1 MTEATAVHVK
11 EGDGDHIV
19 GIGNLRVFLV
29 QEGAY
34 WCAQGLEI
42 DYVAQGNSIEE
53 VKEAFESG
61 LTATIHAN
69 IERHGTIR
77 PVLKVAPP
85 EVWQEIYDLDV
96 LPHLYSQASVHHIE
110 ELPFRMIQYM
120 QREAVSVA

>member
-1 MTEATAVHVK
+1 MSKTTAVHLK
-11 EGDGDHIV
+11 SNEDHVV

-29 QEGAY
+29 QEGQY

-77 PVLKVAPP
+77 HVLKVAPP
-85 EVWQEIYDLDV
+85 EVWQEIYDPEV
-96 LPHLYSQASVHHIE
+96 LPRLYSQASIHQIKS
-110 ELPFRMIQYM
+110 LPFQMIQYL
-120 QREAVSVA
+120 QRDAVSAA

>member
-1 MTEATAVHVK
+1 MSETTAVHLK
-11 EGDGDHIV
+11 SDEDHVV

-29 QEGAY
+29 QDGMY

-77 PVLKVAPP
+77 PVLTVAPP
-85 EVWQEIYDLDV
+85 EVWQEIYDPEV
-96 LPHLYSQASVHHIE
+96 LPHLYSQASIHQIKS
-110 ELPFRMIQYM
+110 LPFQMIQYL
-120 QREAVSVA
+120 QRDAVSAA